1 MLSEFLPGE
10 VFAVFLVFVRVGA
23 VIMLIP
29 ALGENSIPAR
39 IRLSLALLT
48 GLVVAQ
54 VVRGELPPMPDSPV
68 ELLMLVSGEFIIGAF
83 IGASARLLM
92 TGLHV
97 AGGVIAFQSGL
108 AMAQAFDTTQ
118 GTQGALMSSFFTLLG
133 VVLVFAADLHLLMLA
148 ALRDSYYMFPPGD
161 LVGAGDFAQ
170 MATQWVSNSFTL
182 GIHISAP
189 FLVYGVLFYS
199 GVGIL
204 SRVMPQVQIFFIAMP
219 LQIILA
225 FFILMF
231 VLSTSMLWFVDYF
244 EQTFSAFIG

>member
-23 VIMLIP
+23 VIMLVP
-29 ALGENSIPAR
+29 ALGETSIPAR
-39 IRLSLALLT
+39 VRLTMALLV

-54 VVRGELPPMPDSPV
+54 VVRGELPAMPASPL
-68 ELLMLVSGEFIIGAF
+68 ELMMLVSGEVVVGAF

-108 AMAQAFDTTQ
+108 GVAQAFDTTQ

-133 VVLVFAADLHLLMLA
+133 VVMVFATDLHLLMLA
-148 ALRDSYYMFPPGD
+148 AVRDSYYMFPLGD
-161 LVGAGDFAQ
+161 LTGAGDFAQ
-170 MATQWVSNSFTL
+170 QAVEWVSNSFAL

-189 FLVYGVLFYS
+189 FLVYGVLFYT
-199 GVGIL
+199 GVGVL
-204 SRVMPQVQIFFIAMP
+204 SRLMPQVQIFFIAMP
-219 LQIILA
+219 LQIILS
-225 FFILMF
+225 FSILMF
-231 VLSTSMLWFVDYF
+231 VISSAMLWFTDYF
-244 EQTFSAFIG
+244 EQTLGVFIR